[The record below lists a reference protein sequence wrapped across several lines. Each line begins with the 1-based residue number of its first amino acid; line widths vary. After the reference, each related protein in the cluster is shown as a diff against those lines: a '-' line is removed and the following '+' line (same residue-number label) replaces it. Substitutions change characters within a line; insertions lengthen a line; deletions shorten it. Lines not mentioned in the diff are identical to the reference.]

1 MRRALLSLTAAR
13 FRKGFGS
20 CGALPCGSRHYIG
33 DEGVLLEPSTVP
45 IPRAVLL
52 AHGDRYEVA
61 AFKAFA
67 ARKAPVGRLRRAVAR
82 YSTRDPKGP
91 CLSTTVR
98 VFDAVVA
105 VCVAAAALLQ
115 NMVGIGG
122 LTRPWCGRTDMPWPS
137 VCLAGYRMRRGQQL
151 RGREWNGAAEQRLWG
166 AQHG

>member
-67 ARKAPVGRLRRAVAR
+67 AKKAPVGRLRRAVAR

-105 VCVAAAALLQ
+105 VCVAAAALLHHGVSQ
-115 NMVGIGG
+115 Q
-122 LTRPWCGRTDMPWPS
+122 S
-137 VCLAGYRMRRGQQL
+137 RGV
-151 RGREWNGAAEQRLWG
+151 REKTQPRVQGAPKAPTVASRAVQISSRHVE
-166 AQHG
+166 